1 MRRQTVTLR
10 DVARAAG
17 VSISTASN
25 AFAGSGRV
33 AAATRQRVVATAERL
48 AFRPNALARSF
59 VTGRSFT
66 VGILAEHAPGTF
78 SMPVLIGANSAL
90 ALGDLASLAYDAQN
104 DPALRREYLT
114 RLRTRRVDGLI
125 IVGQGPD
132 VVHPSVSHDFPA
144 PVVYAYAHSDDPR
157 DTSYLPDN
165 VMAGRLATEHLV
177 ETGRTRIAHITAGA
191 TLSAVRD
198 RITGMLSV
206 LADNGLVP
214 VGDPHHGTWRRA
226 WGAEAVDRLL
236 ASGTEFDAIFVGN
249 DDIALGVRS
258 RLEASGRRIPDDIAL
273 VGVDN
278 FNRLTRM
285 EDRSLTTID
294 LNLPQVG
301 AAAADHVLRAIAG
314 TAETGSFTVP
324 PTLVPGRST
333 LGDVVHDD
341 PPND

>member
-1 MRRQTVTLR
+1 MASGTR
-10 DVARAAG
+10 DR
-17 VSISTASN
+17 I
-25 AFAGSGRV
+25 
-33 AAATRQRVVATAERL
+33 VATAERL
-48 AFRPNALARSF
+48 EFRPNTLARSF
-59 VTGRSFT
+59 VTGRSYT

-90 ALGDLASLAYDAQN
+90 GLGDLASLTYDAQN
-104 DPALRREYLT
+104 DPALRREYLL

-132 VVHPSVSHDFPA
+132 VVYPSVSHDFPA
-144 PVVYAYAHSDDPR
+144 PVVYAYAHSEDPR

-165 VMAGRLATEHLV
+165 VMAGRLATQHLV

-198 RITGMLSV
+198 RSSGMLSA
-206 LADNGLVP
+206 LAESGLAA
-214 VGDPHHGTWRRA
+214 VGEPLHGTWRRA
-226 WGAEAVDRLL
+226 WGAEATDRLL
-236 ASGTEFDAIFVGN
+236 ASGAEFDAIFVGN
-249 DDIALGVRS
+249 DEIALGVRA
-258 RLEASGRRIPDDIAL
+258 RLEASGRRVPDDVAL

-314 TAETGSFTVP
+314 AAEAGRFTVP

-333 LGDVVHDD
+333 LGDVVPDD